1 MAESKIV
8 KTSSTWTTIWTN
20 PNPNQSFAESQR
32 INVDLSAYSEVCFV
46 LKGRINGT
54 AKYYSILAVGTE
66 NAIISAIAERIWE
79 RYGIDVMP
87 SYIAFGASGVVQSYG
102 ARTDDTSVAIPLEI
116 WAK

>member
-8 KTSSTWTTIWTN
+8 KTNSTWTTIWTN
-20 PNPNQSFAESQR
+20 PNPNQSFARGQR
-32 INVDLSAYSEVCFV
+32 INVDLSAYSEICVV
-46 LKGRINGT
+46 LKATLNGT

-79 RYGIDVMP
+79 RYGIDVTP
-87 SYIAFGASGVVQSYG
+87 SYIALGTSGVVQTYG
-102 ARTDDTSVAIPLEI
+102 ARTDDNSVAIPLEI